1 MVKQFVY
8 KIPVSRDQEEANGGT
23 VSDTKKCQITKLDL
37 QIENLNNF
45 KGIDGF

>member
-1 MVKQFVY
+1 MKRKFWEGLRMVKQFVY

-37 QIENLNNF
+37 
-45 KGIDGF
+45 